1 MINRACAILLTAIVT
16 CGVASPA
23 FAQTKP
29 KPKPAPVRPPSR
41 EVSIHGYAMVGRITF
56 TAADSFDAVLGDS
69 SGTIYGGGARIG
81 LPYGGLFVDVGA
93 WRFSG
98 DGERVF
104 ISGGEV
110 VPLNIP
116 MEVTIT
122 PVEISGGWQFRIRQ
136 APRVTPYVAGGI
148 TSYGYRETSDFA
160 ATTDDVDDRFTGYH
174 LMGGATVRLTRWLG
188 VGGEFAW
195 TTVPDAIGSE
205 GVSAAFN
212 EDDLGGTSLRFK
224 LVIGR

>member
-1 MINRACAILLTAIVT
+1 MTNRACAILLTAIVT

-23 FAQTKP
+23 FAQAKP

-69 SGTIYGGGARIG
+69 SGTIFGGGARIG

-104 ISGGEV
+104 VSGGEV

-122 PVEISGGWQFRIRQ
+122 PVEISAGWQFRIRQ

-195 TTVPDAIGSE
+195 TTVPDAIGSG
-205 GVSAAFN
+205 GVSDAFN
-212 EDDLGGTSLRFK
+212 EDDLGGTSLRLK
-224 LVIGR
+224 LMVGR